1 MPTDRPTDVLAARIN
16 QQRKYSQKH
25 AAGGNKSFFRDV
37 GAEHLRNRIIHI
49 EGRRGLYIMLLDM
62 VSYCHHQ
69 RLIPLMDAFP
79 MECFLFSTHTK
90 VYSAGCAQPAER
102 EISCSYSDSSCA
114 FILLSLPSFSNAGQI
129 YYSAI
134 ICARFT
140 VYSVVK
146 SPLFPSAR
154 QSVCQKRRAAA
165 HYKELLYSKWRRL
178 FCAPG
183 AFSLSLWLWLC
194 GIVFYIQRPTVPL
207 RARFIY

>member
-1 MPTDRPTDVLAARIN
+1 
-16 QQRKYSQKH
+16 
-25 AAGGNKSFFRDV
+25 
-37 GAEHLRNRIIHI
+37 
-49 EGRRGLYIMLLDM
+49 MLLDM

-79 MECFLFSTHTK
+79 MECFLFSIHTHK
-90 VYSAGCAQPAER
+90 SLVCSQQR
-102 EISCSYSDSSCA
+102 EK
-114 FILLSLPSFSNAGQI
+114 FPVLILTHLAHLFYYHFPLSLRISVAYNAGQI

-134 ICARFT
+134 MRFT

-183 AFSLSLWLWLC
+183 ALLFFSLYLC
-194 GIVFYIQRPTVPL
+194 GIVFFYPARTPYSWLTVPL
-207 RARFIY
+207 RARFIYIRRIMFYITLESLIFCPCVPGLFYLFYSLWSRDF

>member
-1 MPTDRPTDVLAARIN
+1 
-16 QQRKYSQKH
+16 
-25 AAGGNKSFFRDV
+25 
-37 GAEHLRNRIIHI
+37 
-49 EGRRGLYIMLLDM
+49 MLLDM

-69 RLIPLMDAFP
+69 CLIPLMDAFP

-183 AFSLSLWLWLC
+183 AFSLSLALAMWHRFLYTAADC
-194 GIVFYIQRPTVPL
+194 PPARAFYILGVSC
-207 RARFIY
+207 FISHSSH